1 VTGTTTG
8 ATTAPGASGPVE
20 LDLAID
26 GMTCASCVARVEK
39 RLGRLDGVTATVNL
53 ATERARVTAPA
64 SIDPALLVAEVQKAG
79 YGAHVIEAA
88 EPLRE
93 ADSGAALRI
102 RLIVSA
108 ALTLPVVLLAMV
120 PAWQFWGWQWVSLV
134 LATPVVLWGGWPFHR
149 AAAVNLRHGAATM
162 DTLVSLGTAA
172 AYLWSLWALV
182 FGTAGELGMR
192 HPFTFVAEPGS
203 ASGAIYLEVAAG
215 VTTFL
220 LLGRFVEERSKRRA
234 GAALRDLLQ
243 AGAKDV
249 AILTDDERERRV
261 PVSVLA
267 VGDRFVVRPG
277 ERIAA
282 DGVVLDGAAAVDTS
296 AMTGESVPVE
306 VAGGATVAGG
316 TIAHGGT
323 IVVRAS
329 RVGADTQLARMAKLV
344 EEAQLGKA
352 GIQRLADR
360 ISGVFVPVVIALAL
374 ATFLV
379 WMLVGGGTSAAV
391 SAAVAVLIVACP
403 CALGLATPTALLVGT
418 GRAAQLGIL
427 ITGPEVLERT
437 GRIDTIV
444 FDKTGTLTTGT
455 MTVTGVV
462 TEDGAEEDG
471 ADEDGADEADALL
484 LAASAERG
492 SEHPIGRA
500 IAAAV
505 DAHAPVSGFR
515 AVAGFGV
522 TALVDGRQVTV
533 ARVDDSAG
541 LPDTLAA
548 AVRASRAAGATAVLV
563 TVDDRAVA
571 VLSVSDP
578 LRADAEEAIG
588 LVRGLG
594 LEPVVLSGDH
604 EETVRA
610 VVGPL
615 RIRNVV
621 GGATPEGKAETIA
634 RLQEDGHSVAMVGDG
649 VNDAAALAAADL
661 GIAMGSGSDV
671 AIEAGDLTL
680 LRSDPVL
687 VADAI
692 RLSRRT
698 VAIIRGNLFWAFAYN
713 VAALPVAALGLL
725 NPMIAGA
732 AMAFSSVFV
741 VLNSLRLR
749 SFAGRTISS

>member
-1 VTGTTTG
+1 MSAPAAAPVG
-8 ATTAPGASGPVE
+8 AADVQ

-39 RLGRLDGVTATVNL
+39 RLGRIDGVTASVNL

-64 SIDPALLVAEVQKAG
+64 TLDPALLVAEVQKAG
-79 YGAHVIEAA
+79 YGAHVIEKA
-88 EPLRE
+88 EPPAV

-102 RLIVSA
+102 RLLVSA
-108 ALTLPVVLLAMV
+108 ALTIPVVLLAMV

-149 AAAVNLRHGAATM
+149 SAAVNLRHGAATM

-172 AYLWSLWALV
+172 ASLWSVWALV

-192 HPFTFVAEPGS
+192 HPFTLLAEPGS

-234 GAALRDLLQ
+234 GAALRDLLH

-249 AILTDDERERRV
+249 AILADDGTERRV
-261 PVSVLA
+261 PVTDLA

-282 DGVVLDGAAAVDTS
+282 DGVVADGGAAVDTS
-296 AMTGESVPVE
+296 ALTGESVPVE
-306 VAGGATVAGG
+306 VAQGDSVAGG
-316 TIAHGGT
+316 TIAHAGS

-329 RVGADTQLARMAKLV
+329 RVGGDTQLARMAKLV

-352 GIQRLADR
+352 AVQRLADR
-360 ISGVFVPVVIALAL
+360 ISGVFVPVVIVIAL
-374 ATFLV
+374 ATFGV
-379 WMLVGGGTSAAV
+379 WMLIGGGTSAAI

-437 GRIDTIV
+437 GRIDTMV
-444 FDKTGTLTTGT
+444 FDKTGTLTTGA

-462 TEDGAEEDG
+462 AADGFE
-471 ADEDGADEADALL
+471 EADVLT

-492 SEHPIGRA
+492 SEHPIGLA

-505 DAHAPVSGFR
+505 DAHAPVSEFR

-522 TALVDGRQVTV
+522 TARVDGRRIGV
-533 ARVDDSAG
+533 ARVGGDAALPGALAG
-541 LPDTLAA
+541 AL
-548 AVRASRAAGATAVLV
+548 RASRAAGATAVLV
-563 TVDDRAVA
+563 TVDDAPAA
-571 VLSVSDP
+571 VLSVADP
-578 LRADAEEAIG
+578 LRADAAEAIR
-588 LVRGLG
+588 LVRELG
-594 LEPVVLSGDH
+594 IEPVVLSGDH
-604 EETVRA
+604 EDTVRA
-610 VVGPL
+610 VVAPL
-615 RIRNVV
+615 RIRRVV
-621 GGATPEGKAETIA
+621 GGATPEGKAEAIA
-634 RLQEDGHSVAMVGDG
+634 QLQADGHSVAMVGDG
-649 VNDAAALAAADL
+649 VNDAAAIAAADL

-692 RLSRRT
+692 LLSRKT

-749 SFAGRTISS
+749 RFTGRTVSS

>member
-1 VTGTTTG
+1 MTSADT
-8 ATTAPGASGPVE
+8 AAPGIQ

-39 RLGRLDGVTATVNL
+39 RLGRIDGVTASVNL

-64 SIDPALLVAEVQKAG
+64 SLDPALLVAEVQKAG
-79 YGAHVIEAA
+79 YGAHVIEAV
-88 EPLRE
+88 EPPRD
-93 ADSGAALRI
+93 ASSSSALRL

-108 ALTLPVVLLAMV
+108 ALTVPVVLLAMI
-120 PAWQFWGWQWVSLV
+120 PAWQFWGWQWVSLL

-149 AAAVNLRHGAATM
+149 SAAINLRHGAATM

-172 AYLWSLWALV
+172 AYLWSVWALV

-192 HPFTFVAEPGS
+192 HPFTLVAEPGS

-234 GAALRDLLQ
+234 GAALRELLQ

-249 AILTDDERERRV
+249 AILTGDGSETRV
-261 PVSVLA
+261 PVSALA

-282 DGVVLDGAAAVDTS
+282 DGVVQDGAAAVDTS

-306 VAGGATVAGG
+306 VSQGDTVAGG
-316 TIAHGGT
+316 TIAHAGT
-323 IVVRAS
+323 LMVRAS

-352 GIQRLADR
+352 AVQRLADR

-374 ATFLV
+374 ATFGV
-379 WMLVGGGTSAAV
+379 WMLLGGGTSAAI

-444 FDKTGTLTTGT
+444 FDKTGTLTTGA

-462 TEDGAEEDG
+462 PADGV
-471 ADEDGADEADALL
+471 DAQEVLL

-500 IAAAV
+500 VAAAV
-505 DAHAPVSGFR
+505 DAHAPVTGFR

-522 TALVDGRQVTV
+522 TAQVEGRTV
-533 ARVDDSAG
+533 AVARADAHAT
-541 LPDTLAA
+541 LP
-548 AVRASRAAGATAVLV
+548 AVLSDALRDARAAGATAVV
-563 TVDDRAVA
+563 VSVDDAPAA
-571 VLSVSDP
+571 VLSVTDP
-578 LRADAEEAIG
+578 LRPDAAEAIG
-588 LVRGLG
+588 RVRALG

-610 VVGPL
+610 VVAPL
-615 RIRNVV
+615 RIQRVV
-621 GGATPEGKAETIA
+621 GGATPEGKAQA
-634 RLQEDGHSVAMVGDG
+634 VRRMQDDGRSVAMVGDG

-698 VAIIRGNLFWAFAYN
+698 VSIIRGNLFWAFAYN
-713 VAALPVAALGLL
+713 VAAIPIAASGLL

-749 SFAGRTISS
+749 RFSGRTVSS

>member
-1 VTGTTTG
+1 MTSSDT
-8 ATTAPGASGPVE
+8 AAPGIQ

-39 RLGRLDGVTATVNL
+39 RLGRIDGVTASVNL

-79 YGAHVIEAA
+79 YGAHVIEAV
-88 EPLRE
+88 EPPRD
-93 ADSGAALRI
+93 ASSSALRL

-108 ALTLPVVLLAMV
+108 ALTVPVVLLAMI
-120 PAWQFWGWQWVSLV
+120 PAWQFWGWQWVSLL

-149 AAAVNLRHGAATM
+149 SAAINLRHGAATM

-172 AYLWSLWALV
+172 AYLWSVWALV

-192 HPFTFVAEPGS
+192 HPFTLVAEPGS

-234 GAALRDLLQ
+234 GAALRELLQ

-249 AILTDDERERRV
+249 AILTEDGAETRV
-261 PVSVLA
+261 PVSALA

-282 DGVVLDGAAAVDTS
+282 DGVVQDGAAAVDTS

-306 VAGGATVAGG
+306 VSQGDTVAGG
-316 TIAHGGT
+316 TIAHAGT
-323 IVVRAS
+323 LVVRAS

-352 GIQRLADR
+352 AVQRLADR

-374 ATFLV
+374 ATFGV
-379 WMLVGGGTSAAV
+379 WMLLGGGTSAAI

-444 FDKTGTLTTGT
+444 FDKTGTLTTGA

-462 TEDGAEEDG
+462 TADGV
-471 ADEDGADEADALL
+471 DAQEVLL

-500 IAAAV
+500 VAAAV
-505 DAHAPVSGFR
+505 DAHAPVTGFC

-522 TALVDGRQVTV
+522 TAQVDGRTV
-533 ARVDDSAG
+533 AVARADAHAT
-541 LPDTLAA
+541 LP
-548 AVRASRAAGATAVLV
+548 AVLSDALRDARAAGATAVV
-563 TVDDRAVA
+563 VSVDDAPAA
-571 VLSVSDP
+571 VLSVTDP
-578 LRADAEEAIG
+578 LRPDAAEAIG
-588 LVRGLG
+588 RVRALG

-610 VVGPL
+610 VVAPL
-615 RIRNVV
+615 RIQRVV
-621 GGATPEGKAETIA
+621 GGATPEGKAQA
-634 RLQEDGHSVAMVGDG
+634 VRRMQDDGRSVAMVGDG

-698 VAIIRGNLFWAFAYN
+698 VSIIRGNLFWAFAYN
-713 VAALPVAALGLL
+713 VAAIPIAASGLL

-749 SFAGRTISS
+749 RFSGRTVSS

>member
-1 VTGTTTG
+1 
-8 ATTAPGASGPVE
+8 
-20 LDLAID
+20 
-26 GMTCASCVARVEK
+26 MTCASCVARVEK
-39 RLGRLDGVTATVNL
+39 RLGRIDGVTASVNL

-64 SIDPALLVAEVQKAG
+64 SLDPALLVAEVQKAG
-79 YGAHVIEAA
+79 YGAHVIEAV
-88 EPLRE
+88 EPPRD
-93 ADSGAALRI
+93 ASSSSALRL

-108 ALTLPVVLLAMV
+108 ALTVPVVLLAMI
-120 PAWQFWGWQWVSLV
+120 PAWQFWGWQWVSLL

-149 AAAVNLRHGAATM
+149 SAAINLRHGAATM

-172 AYLWSLWALV
+172 AYLWSVWALV

-192 HPFTFVAEPGS
+192 HPFTLVAEPGS

-234 GAALRDLLQ
+234 GAALRELLQ

-249 AILTDDERERRV
+249 AILTGDGSETRV
-261 PVSVLA
+261 PVSALA

-282 DGVVLDGAAAVDTS
+282 DGVVQDGAAAVDTS

-306 VAGGATVAGG
+306 VSQGDTVAGG
-316 TIAHGGT
+316 TIAHAGT
-323 IVVRAS
+323 LMVRAS

-352 GIQRLADR
+352 AVQRLADR

-374 ATFLV
+374 ATFGV
-379 WMLVGGGTSAAV
+379 WMLLGGGTSAAI

-444 FDKTGTLTTGT
+444 FDKTGTLTTGA

-462 TEDGAEEDG
+462 PADGV
-471 ADEDGADEADALL
+471 DAQEVLL

-500 IAAAV
+500 VAAAV
-505 DAHAPVSGFR
+505 DAHAPVTGFR

-522 TALVDGRQVTV
+522 TAQVEGRTV
-533 ARVDDSAG
+533 AVARADAHAT
-541 LPDTLAA
+541 LP
-548 AVRASRAAGATAVLV
+548 AVLSDALRDARAAGATAVV
-563 TVDDRAVA
+563 VSVDDAPAA
-571 VLSVSDP
+571 VLSVTDP
-578 LRADAEEAIG
+578 LRPDAAEAIG
-588 LVRGLG
+588 RVRALG

-610 VVGPL
+610 VVAPL
-615 RIRNVV
+615 RIQRVV
-621 GGATPEGKAETIA
+621 GGATPEGKAQA
-634 RLQEDGHSVAMVGDG
+634 VRRMQDDGRSVAMVGDG

-698 VAIIRGNLFWAFAYN
+698 VSIIRGNLFWAFAYN
-713 VAALPVAALGLL
+713 VAAIPIAASGLL

-749 SFAGRTISS
+749 RFSGRTVSS

>member
-1 VTGTTTG
+1 MTGATTG
-8 ATTAPGASGPVE
+8 ATTAPGSSADTVE

-39 RLGRLDGVTATVNL
+39 RLGRLDGVTASVNL
-53 ATERARVTAPA
+53 ATERARVSAPA
-64 SIDPALLVAEVQKAG
+64 SVDPALLVAEVQKAG

-88 EPLRE
+88 EPLAE
-93 ADSGAALRI
+93 TDSGTALRI
-102 RLIVSA
+102 RLLVSA
-108 ALTLPVVLLAMV
+108 GLTVPVVLLAMV

-172 AYLWSLWALV
+172 AYLWSVWALV

-192 HPFTFVAEPGS
+192 HPFSFVAEPGS
-203 ASGAIYLEVAAG
+203 ASGSIYLEVAAG

-234 GAALRDLLQ
+234 GAALRDLLR

-249 AILTDDERERRV
+249 AILTGDEREQRV
-261 PVSVLA
+261 PVSALA

-306 VAGGATVAGG
+306 VGAGDAVAGG
-316 TIAHGGT
+316 TIAHAGT

-360 ISGVFVPVVIALAL
+360 ISGVFVPVVIGLAL

-379 WMLVGGGTSAAV
+379 WMLVGGGTAAAV

-462 TEDGAEEDG
+462 TADGVAA
-471 ADEDGADEADALL
+471 ADVLL

-522 TALVDGRQVTV
+522 NALVDGRQVTV
-533 ARVDDSAG
+533 ARVNDSAG
-541 LPDTLAA
+541 IPGALAV
-548 AVRASRAAGATAVLV
+548 AVRAARADGATAVLV

-578 LRADAEEAIG
+578 LRDDAEEAIG

-621 GGATPEGKAETIA
+621 GGATPEGKAQTIA
-634 RLQEDGHSVAMVGDG
+634 ALQAKGNSVAMVGDG

-749 SFAGRTISS
+749 SFTGRRISS

>member
-1 VTGTTTG
+1 MTGATTG
-8 ATTAPGASGPVE
+8 ATTASGASGPVE

-88 EPLRE
+88 EPPRE

-108 ALTLPVVLLAMV
+108 ALTVPVVLLAMV

-182 FGTAGELGMR
+182 FGTAGELGMH

-261 PVSVLA
+261 PVSALA

-306 VAGGATVAGG
+306 VAGGGTVAGG

-462 TEDGAEEDG
+462 TADGAEEDSAEG
-471 ADEDGADEADALL
+471 TDALL

>member
-1 VTGTTTG
+1 VTSSDT
-8 ATTAPGASGPVE
+8 AAPGIQ

-39 RLGRLDGVTATVNL
+39 RLGRIDGVTASVNL

-79 YGAHVIEAA
+79 YGAHVIEAV
-88 EPLRE
+88 EPPRD
-93 ADSGAALRI
+93 ASSSALRL

-108 ALTLPVVLLAMV
+108 ALTVPVVLLAMI
-120 PAWQFWGWQWVSLV
+120 PAWQFWGWQWVSLL

-149 AAAVNLRHGAATM
+149 SAAINLRHGAATM

-172 AYLWSLWALV
+172 AYLWSVWALV

-192 HPFTFVAEPGS
+192 HPFTLVAEPGS

-234 GAALRDLLQ
+234 GAALRELLQ

-249 AILTDDERERRV
+249 AILTEDGAETRV
-261 PVSVLA
+261 PVSALA

-282 DGVVLDGAAAVDTS
+282 DGVVQDGAAAVDTS

-306 VAGGATVAGG
+306 VSQGDTVAGG
-316 TIAHGGT
+316 TIAHAGT
-323 IVVRAS
+323 LVVRAS

-352 GIQRLADR
+352 AVQRLADR

-374 ATFLV
+374 ATFGV
-379 WMLVGGGTSAAV
+379 WMLLGGGTSAAI

-444 FDKTGTLTTGT
+444 FDKTGTLTTGA

-462 TEDGAEEDG
+462 TADGV
-471 ADEDGADEADALL
+471 DAQEVLL

-500 IAAAV
+500 VAAAV
-505 DAHAPVSGFR
+505 DAHAPVTGFC

-522 TALVDGRQVTV
+522 TAQVDGRTV
-533 ARVDDSAG
+533 AVARADAHAT
-541 LPDTLAA
+541 LP
-548 AVRASRAAGATAVLV
+548 AVLSDALRDARAAGATAVV
-563 TVDDRAVA
+563 VSVDDAPAA
-571 VLSVSDP
+571 VLSVTDP
-578 LRADAEEAIG
+578 LRPDAAEAIG
-588 LVRGLG
+588 RVRALG

-610 VVGPL
+610 VVAPL
-615 RIRNVV
+615 RIQRVV
-621 GGATPEGKAETIA
+621 GGATPEGKAQA
-634 RLQEDGHSVAMVGDG
+634 VRRMQDDGRSVAMVGDG

-698 VAIIRGNLFWAFAYN
+698 VSIIRGNLFWAFAYN
-713 VAALPVAALGLL
+713 VAAIPIAASGLL

-749 SFAGRTISS
+749 RFSGRTVSS

>member
-1 VTGTTTG
+1 MTSADT
-8 ATTAPGASGPVE
+8 AAPGVQ

-39 RLGRLDGVTATVNL
+39 RLGRIDGVTASVNL

-64 SIDPALLVAEVQKAG
+64 SLDPALLVAEVQKAG
-79 YGAHVIEAA
+79 YGAHVIEAV
-88 EPLRE
+88 EPPRDASPSSTLR
-93 ADSGAALRI
+93 L

-108 ALTLPVVLLAMV
+108 ALTVPIVLLAMI
-120 PAWQFWGWQWVSLV
+120 PTWQFWGWQWVSLL

-149 AAAVNLRHGAATM
+149 SAAINLRHGAATM

-172 AYLWSLWALV
+172 AYLWSVWALV

-192 HPFTFVAEPGS
+192 HPFTLVAEPGS

-234 GAALRDLLQ
+234 GAALRELLQ

-249 AILTDDERERRV
+249 AILTGDGSETRV
-261 PVSVLA
+261 PVSALA

-282 DGVVLDGAAAVDTS
+282 DGVVQDGAAAVDTS

-306 VAGGATVAGG
+306 VAEGDTVAGG
-316 TIAHGGT
+316 TIAHAGT
-323 IVVRAS
+323 LVVRAS

-352 GIQRLADR
+352 AVQRLADR

-374 ATFLV
+374 ATFGV
-379 WMLVGGGTSAAV
+379 WMLLGGGTSAAI

-444 FDKTGTLTTGT
+444 FDKTGTLTTGA

-462 TEDGAEEDG
+462 AADGV
-471 ADEDGADEADALL
+471 DAQEVLL

-500 IAAAV
+500 VAAAV
-505 DAHAPVSGFR
+505 DAHAPVTGFR

-522 TALVDGRQVTV
+522 TAQVDGRTV
-533 ARVDDSAG
+533 AVARADAHAT
-541 LPDTLAA
+541 LP
-548 AVRASRAAGATAVLV
+548 AVLSDALRDARATGATAVV
-563 TVDDRAVA
+563 VSVDDAPAA
-571 VLSVSDP
+571 VLSVTDP
-578 LRADAEEAIG
+578 LRPDAAEAIG
-588 LVRGLG
+588 RVRALG

-610 VVGPL
+610 VVAPL
-615 RIRNVV
+615 RIQRVV
-621 GGATPEGKAETIA
+621 GGATPEGKAQA
-634 RLQEDGHSVAMVGDG
+634 VRRMQDDGRSVAMVGDG

-698 VAIIRGNLFWAFAYN
+698 VSIIRGNLFWAFAYN
-713 VAALPVAALGLL
+713 VAAIPIAASGLL

-749 SFAGRTISS
+749 RFSGRTVSS

>member
-1 VTGTTTG
+1 MTSADT
-8 ATTAPGASGPVE
+8 AAPGIQ

-39 RLGRLDGVTATVNL
+39 RLGRIDGVTASVNL

-64 SIDPALLVAEVQKAG
+64 SLDPALLVAEVQKAG
-79 YGAHVIEAA
+79 YGAHVIEAV
-88 EPLRE
+88 EPPRE
-93 ADSGAALRI
+93 ASSSSALRL

-108 ALTLPVVLLAMV
+108 ALTVPVVLLAMI
-120 PAWQFWGWQWVSLV
+120 PAWQFWGWQWVSLL

-149 AAAVNLRHGAATM
+149 SAAINLRHGAATM

-172 AYLWSLWALV
+172 AYLWSVWALV

-192 HPFTFVAEPGS
+192 HPFTLVAEPGS

-220 LLGRFVEERSKRRA
+220 LLGRFVEERSKRKA
-234 GAALRDLLQ
+234 GAALRELLQ

-249 AILTDDERERRV
+249 AILTGDGSETRV
-261 PVSVLA
+261 PVSALA

-282 DGVVLDGAAAVDTS
+282 DGVVQDGAAAVDTS

-306 VAGGATVAGG
+306 VAEGDTVAGG
-316 TIAHGGT
+316 TIAHAGT
-323 IVVRAS
+323 LVVRAS

-352 GIQRLADR
+352 AVQRLADR

-374 ATFLV
+374 VTFGV
-379 WMLVGGGTSAAV
+379 WMLLGGGTSAAI

-444 FDKTGTLTTGT
+444 FDKTGTLTTGA

-462 TEDGAEEDG
+462 TADG
-471 ADEDGADEADALL
+471 ADAQEVLL

-505 DAHAPVSGFR
+505 DAHAPVTGFR

-522 TALVDGRQVTV
+522 TAQVDGRTV
-533 ARVDDSAG
+533 AVARADAHAT
-541 LPDTLAA
+541 LP
-548 AVRASRAAGATAVLV
+548 AVLSDALRDARAAGATAVV
-563 TVDDRAVA
+563 VSVDDAPAA
-571 VLSVSDP
+571 VLSVTDP
-578 LRADAEEAIG
+578 LRPDAAEAIG
-588 LVRGLG
+588 RVRALG

-610 VVGPL
+610 VVAPL
-615 RIRNVV
+615 RIQRVV
-621 GGATPEGKAETIA
+621 GGATPEGKAQA
-634 RLQEDGHSVAMVGDG
+634 VRRMQDDGRSVAMLGDG

-698 VAIIRGNLFWAFAYN
+698 VSIIRGNLFWAFAYN
-713 VAALPVAALGLL
+713 VAAIPIAASGLL

-749 SFAGRTISS
+749 RFSGRTVSS